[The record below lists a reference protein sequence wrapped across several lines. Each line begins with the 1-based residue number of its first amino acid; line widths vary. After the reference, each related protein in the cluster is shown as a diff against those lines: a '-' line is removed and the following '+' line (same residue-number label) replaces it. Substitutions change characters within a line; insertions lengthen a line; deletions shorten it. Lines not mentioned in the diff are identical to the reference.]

1 MREGKNMG
9 IMTTFKK
16 PTLETGPGPPA
27 LRQRGGRSACA
38 PAGPQPGWGRRSR
51 LSVALGRC
59 GSLARALPRA
69 PRAPHR
75 LLARA
80 DGRGTLRWKDSAPG
94 TRHRLRTRDAVAL
107 LRRCLRP
114 LFPAGCQRLR
124 HDGGARTG
132 SARRSAGGGVGCV
145 SRRCAPPCRCLL
157 TAKLLP
163 HRPSRRRE
171 ALRASVGRWPGW
183 TRSAA
188 SPTSARGGGH
198 RWAGILPDRPSRWA
212 DHVPRSVG
220 EHVGSR
226 TDAGRRTPSVHCGMP
241 SLLLPAR
248 GWLRL
253 GVRRSRI
260 LLPGDVLPTMG

>member
-1 MREGKNMG
+1 MPSHCSGG
-9 IMTTFKK
+9 ACA
-16 PTLETGPGPPA
+16 LSSPPA
-27 LRQRGGRSACA
+27 ANVSAMM
-38 PAGPQPGWGRRSR
+38 
-51 LSVALGRC
+51 
-59 GSLARALPRA
+59 
-69 PRAPHR
+69 
-75 LLARA
+75 
-80 DGRGTLRWKDSAPG
+80 
-94 TRHRLRTRDAVAL
+94 
-107 LRRCLRP
+107 
-114 LFPAGCQRLR
+114 
-124 HDGGARTG
+124 GGARTG
-132 SARRSAGGGVGCV
+132 SARRSAGGGAGCV

-188 SPTSARGGGH
+188 SPTSARGGGR

-260 LLPGDVLPTMG
+260 LPGASCPPWAEAPHTLTPPQGRQAISRATALRASYAIGTAQGRALPHSGSLVPEHCR